1 MKSPDFADLDL
12 NVARARI
19 ALSIVALISIYIDP
33 TTGQGVFTID
43 RPVLATLALHFAYAM
58 TAYSLIRRRVSP
70 EQVFAMT
77 NALDIIFATA
87 IAFFTDGPTSPS
99 YVFFT
104 FAIIAVGCRT
114 GLRSTLWATFVSV
127 GLYLFLIVASPQGVQ
142 SLYMMRPAYLA
153 ITGCL
158 IGFLGQQRANFEV
171 RVRELETLA
180 EREEI
185 ARALHDGYVQVLAG
199 LNLRFEGLREL
210 LNRGRTDK
218 ALAEMAELQIGIT
231 REYDEVRAYIH
242 SLVNLDRKIAE
253 SDDAASDT
261 RFHLEADFS
270 ANGLLVE
277 HILLIMLEGARNA
290 RRHAQAREVAV
301 KAQQEGELVRITIDD
316 DGWASRKRK
325 RRGRSP
331 REWRSSAANC
341 GWWGRT
347 VPART
352 WRSNSTQREEPSTR
366 QGADTSRRLPKTR

>member
-1 MKSPDFADLDL
+1 MNRPDYTHLDL

-33 TTGQGVFTID
+33 TTGQGIFTID
-43 RPVLATLALHFAYAM
+43 RAVLATLALHFAYGL
-58 TAYSLIRRRVSP
+58 TAYSLIRRRISP

-77 NALDIIFATA
+77 TALDILFATA
-87 IAFFTDGPTSPS
+87 VAFFTEGPTSPS

-114 GLRSTLWATFVSV
+114 GLRATLWVTFVSV
-127 GLYLFLIVASPQGVQ
+127 ALYLLLIALSPQGVK

-153 ITGCL
+153 VTGCV
-158 IGFLGQQRANFEV
+158 IGFLGQQRAIFEM

-210 LNRGRTDK
+210 LIRGRIDK
-218 ALAEMAELQIGIT
+218 ALEEMRELQIGVT

-242 SLVNLDRKIAE
+242 SLVNLDREIAE
-253 SDDAASDT
+253 TASSAGDT
-261 RFHLEADFS
+261 RFHFQADFS

-290 RRHAQAREVAV
+290 RRHAQAREVSV
-301 KAQQEGELVRITIDD
+301 KAHSAGELVRITIDD
-316 DGWASRKRK
+316 DGVGFKQAEAPWAIASRVAEFGGQLRLVGQN
-325 RRGRSP
+325 RTGAHMEIDLR
-331 REWRSSAANC
+331 AA
-341 GWWGRT
+341 
-347 VPART
+347 
-352 WRSNSTQREEPSTR
+352 
-366 QGADTSRRLPKTR
+366 

>member
-1 MKSPDFADLDL
+1 MNRPDYTHLDL

-19 ALSIVALISIYIDP
+19 ALSLVALISIYIDP
-33 TTGQGVFTID
+33 TTGQGIFTID
-43 RPVLATLALHFAYAM
+43 RAVLATLALHFAYGL
-58 TAYSLIRRRVSP
+58 TAYALIRRRISP

-77 NALDIIFATA
+77 TTFDILFATA
-87 IAFFTDGPTSPS
+87 VAFFTEGPTSPS

-114 GLRSTLWATFVSV
+114 GLRATLWETFVSV
-127 GLYLFLIVASPQGVQ
+127 ALYLLLIALSPQGAK

-153 ITGCL
+153 ITGCV
-158 IGFLGQQRANFEV
+158 IGFLGQQRAIFEV

-210 LNRGRTDK
+210 LIRGRTDK
-218 ALAEMAELQIGIT
+218 ALEEMRELQIGVT

-242 SLVNLDRKIAE
+242 SLMNLDREIAGT
-253 SDDAASDT
+253 ASSAGDT
-261 RFHLEADFS
+261 RFHFEADFA

-290 RRHAQAREVAV
+290 RRHAQAREVSV
-301 KAQQEGELVRITIDD
+301 KAHSAGELVRITIDD
-316 DGWASRKRK
+316 DGVGFKQAEAPWAIASRVAEFGGQLRLVGQN
-325 RRGRSP
+325 RAGAHMEIDLR
-331 REWRSSAANC
+331 AA
-341 GWWGRT
+341 
-347 VPART
+347 
-352 WRSNSTQREEPSTR
+352 
-366 QGADTSRRLPKTR
+366 

>member
-1 MKSPDFADLDL
+1 MAMQSLDFADLDR

-33 TTGQGVFTID
+33 TTGQGTFSID
-43 RPVLATLALHFAYAM
+43 RAVLATLALHFMYGLG
-58 TAYSLIRRRVSP
+58 AYSLIHRRVWP
-70 EQVFAMT
+70 EHVFAAT
-77 NALDIIFATA
+77 TALDILFATA
-87 IAFFTDGPTSPS
+87 IAFFTEGPTSPS

-114 GLRSTLWATFVSV
+114 GLRATLWVTFASV
-127 GLYLFLIVASPQGVQ
+127 LLYLLLIALSPQGMQ

-153 ITGCL
+153 ITGCV
-158 IGFLGQQRANFEV
+158 IGFLGQQRAIFES

-210 LNRGRTDK
+210 MIRGRTDK
-218 ALAEMAELQIGIT
+218 VLEEMRELQIGVT

-253 SDDAASDT
+253 TAAASNET
-261 RFHLEADFS
+261 RFHVEADFA

-277 HILLIMLEGARNA
+277 HMLLIMLEGVRNA
-290 RRHAQAREVAV
+290 RRHAQAREVSL
-301 KAQQEGELVRITIDD
+301 KATQAGDLIRITIDD
-316 DGWASRKRK
+316 DGVGFQQAEPPWAIASRVAEYGGNVRVVKENRTGAHMEIEL
-325 RRGRSP
+325 R
-331 REWRSSAANC
+331 AA
-341 GWWGRT
+341 
-347 VPART
+347 
-352 WRSNSTQREEPSTR
+352 
-366 QGADTSRRLPKTR
+366 

>member
-1 MKSPDFADLDL
+1 MNRPDYTHIDL

-33 TTGQGVFTID
+33 TTGEGIFTID
-43 RPVLATLALHFAYAM
+43 RAVLATLALHFAYGL
-58 TAYSLIRRRVSP
+58 TAYSLIRRRISP

-77 NALDIIFATA
+77 TALDILFATA
-87 IAFFTDGPTSPS
+87 IAFFTEGPTSPS

-114 GLRSTLWATFVSV
+114 GLRATLWVTFVSV
-127 GLYLFLIVASPQGVQ
+127 ALYLLLIALSPQGVK

-153 ITGCL
+153 VTGCV
-158 IGFLGQQRANFEV
+158 IGFLGQQRAIFEV

-210 LNRGRTDK
+210 LIRGRTDK
-218 ALAEMAELQIGIT
+218 ALEEMRELQIGVT

-242 SLVNLDRKIAE
+242 SLMNLDREIAE
-253 SDDAASDT
+253 TASSAGDT
-261 RFHLEADFS
+261 RFHFEADFS

-290 RRHAQAREVAV
+290 RRHAQAREVSV
-301 KAQQEGELVRITIDD
+301 KAHSAGELVRITIDD
-316 DGWASRKRK
+316 DGVGFKQAEAPWAIASRVAEFGGQLRLVGQN
-325 RRGRSP
+325 RAGAHMEIDLR
-331 REWRSSAANC
+331 AA
-341 GWWGRT
+341 
-347 VPART
+347 
-352 WRSNSTQREEPSTR
+352 
-366 QGADTSRRLPKTR
+366 

>member
-1 MKSPDFADLDL
+1 MKAPDFAHLDL

-33 TTGQGVFTID
+33 TTGQGIFSID
-43 RPVLATLALHFAYAM
+43 RYALTTLALHFVYGL
-58 TAYSLIRRRVSP
+58 TAYGLIRRRVSP

-77 NALDIIFATA
+77 TALDILFATA
-87 IAFFTDGPTSPS
+87 IAFFTEGPTSPS

-114 GLRSTLWATFVSV
+114 GLRATLWVTFVSV
-127 GLYLFLIVASPQGVQ
+127 ALYLMLIALSPQGVK

-153 ITGCL
+153 ITGCV
-158 IGFLGQQRANFEV
+158 IGFLGQQRAIFEV

-210 LNRGRTDK
+210 MIRGRTDK
-218 ALAEMAELQIGIT
+218 ALEEMRELQIGVT

-242 SLVNLDRKIAE
+242 SLMNLDRKIAE
-253 SDDAASDT
+253 TASSSNET
-261 RFHLEADFS
+261 HFHIEADFS
-270 ANGLLVE
+270 ANALLAE

-290 RRHAQAREVAV
+290 RRHAQAREVTV
-301 KAQQEGELVRITIDD
+301 KAHSVGELVRITIDD
-316 DGWASRKRK
+316 DGVGFKQAEAPWAIASRVAEFGGQLRLV
-325 RRGRSP
+325 GQNRSGAHMEIEL
-331 REWRSSAANC
+331 RAA
-341 GWWGRT
+341 
-347 VPART
+347 
-352 WRSNSTQREEPSTR
+352 
-366 QGADTSRRLPKTR
+366 

>member
-19 ALSIVALISIYIDP
+19 ALSIVALISIYVDP

-43 RPVLATLALHFAYAM
+43 RPVLATIALHFAYAM
-58 TAYSLIRRRVSP
+58 TAYRLIRRRVSP

-87 IAFFTDGPTSPS
+87 IAFFTEGPTSPS

-114 GLRSTLWATFVSV
+114 GLRPTLWATFVSV
-127 GLYLFLIVASPQGVQ
+127 GLYLFLIAASPQGVQ

-253 SDDAASDT
+253 TEDAASDT

-301 KAQQEGELVRITIDD
+301 KAHQEGELVRITIDD
-316 DGWASRKRK
+316 DGVGFKEAEAPWAIASRVAEFGGKLRLVGK
-325 RRGRSP
+325 NRTGAHMEIELR
-331 REWRSSAANC
+331 AA
-341 GWWGRT
+341 
-347 VPART
+347 
-352 WRSNSTQREEPSTR
+352 
-366 QGADTSRRLPKTR
+366 

>member
-1 MKSPDFADLDL
+1 MKGPDFTHLDL

-33 TTGQGVFTID
+33 TTAQGIFTID
-43 RPVLATLALHFAYAM
+43 RAVLATLALHFAYGL
-58 TAYSLIRRRVSP
+58 TAYALIRRRISP

-77 NALDIIFATA
+77 TTFDILFATA
-87 IAFFTDGPTSPS
+87 IAIFTEGPTSPS

-114 GLRSTLWATFVSV
+114 GLRATLWVTFVSV
-127 GLYLFLIVASPQGVQ
+127 ALYLLLIALSPQGAK

-153 ITGCL
+153 ITGCV
-158 IGFLGQQRANFEV
+158 IGFLGQQRAIFEV

-210 LNRGRTDK
+210 LNRGRIDK
-218 ALAEMAELQIGIT
+218 ALEEMAELQIGVT

-242 SLVNLDRKIAE
+242 SLVNLDRKIA
-253 SDDAASDT
+253 DADYAASDT
-261 RFHLEADFS
+261 RFHLEVDFA

-290 RRHAQAREVAV
+290 RRHAQARQVSV
-301 KAQQEGELVRITIDD
+301 KAHQAGELVRITIDD
-316 DGWASRKRK
+316 DGVGFKEAEAPWAIASRVAEFG
-325 RRGRSP
+325 GRL
-331 REWRSSAANC
+331 RLVGQN
-341 GWWGRT
+341 RT
-347 VPART
+347 
-352 WRSNSTQREEPSTR
+352 
-366 QGADTSRRLPKTR
+366 GAHMEIEMRVA

>member
-316 DGWASRKRK
+316 DGVGFKEAEAPWAIASRVAEFGGKLRLVGQN
-325 RRGRSP
+325 RTGAHM
-331 REWRSSAANC
+331 EIELHAA
-341 GWWGRT
+341 
-347 VPART
+347 
-352 WRSNSTQREEPSTR
+352 
-366 QGADTSRRLPKTR
+366 

>member
-1 MKSPDFADLDL
+1 MTYIGGTLEIICMNRPDYTHLDL

-33 TTGQGVFTID
+33 TTGEGIFTID
-43 RPVLATLALHFAYAM
+43 RAVLGTLALHFAYGL

-77 NALDIIFATA
+77 TALDILFATA
-87 IAFFTDGPTSPS
+87 VAFFTEGPTSPS

-114 GLRSTLWATFVSV
+114 GLRATLWVTFVSV
-127 GLYLFLIVASPQGVQ
+127 ALYLLLIALSPQGLE

-153 ITGCL
+153 ITGCV
-158 IGFLGQQRANFEV
+158 IGFLGQQRALFET
-171 RVRELETLA
+171 RIRELETLE

-210 LNRGRTDK
+210 LIRGRTDK
-218 ALAEMAELQIGIT
+218 ALEEMRELQIGVT

-242 SLVNLDRKIAE
+242 SLMNLDRRIAE
-253 SDDAASDT
+253 TASAGSDT
-261 RFHLEADFS
+261 HFHFEADFS

-290 RRHAQAREVAV
+290 RRHAQAREVSI
-301 KAQQEGELVRITIDD
+301 KAHSAGELVRITIDD
-316 DGWASRKRK
+316 DGVGFEQAEAPWAIASRVAEFGGQLRLV
-325 RRGRSP
+325 GQ
-331 REWRSSAANC
+331 N
-341 GWWGRT
+341 RT
-347 VPART
+347 
-352 WRSNSTQREEPSTR
+352 
-366 QGADTSRRLPKTR
+366 GAHMEIELCAP

>member
-1 MKSPDFADLDL
+1 MNAPDYTHLDL
-12 NVARARI
+12 NVSRARI

-33 TTGQGVFTID
+33 TTGQGIFSID
-43 RPVLATLALHFAYAM
+43 RYALTTLALHFAYGL

-70 EQVFAMT
+70 EQVFALT
-77 NALDIIFATA
+77 TALDILFATA
-87 IAFFTDGPTSPS
+87 VAFFTEGPTSPS

-114 GLRSTLWATFVSV
+114 GLRATLWVTVVSV
-127 GLYLFLIVASPQGVQ
+127 LLYLLLIALSPQGVE

-153 ITGCL
+153 ITGCV
-158 IGFLGQQRANFEV
+158 IGFLGQQRAIFEV

-210 LNRGRTDK
+210 LIRGRTDK
-218 ALAEMAELQIGIT
+218 ALEEMRELQIGVT

-242 SLVNLDRKIAE
+242 SLVNLDRKIAKTTSAS
-253 SDDAASDT
+253 SDP

-301 KAQQEGELVRITIDD
+301 KAHQAGELVRITIDD
-316 DGWASRKRK
+316 DGVGFKQAEVPWAIASRVAEFGGQLRLV
-325 RRGRSP
+325 GQNRSGAHMEIEL
-331 REWRSSAANC
+331 RAA
-341 GWWGRT
+341 
-347 VPART
+347 
-352 WRSNSTQREEPSTR
+352 
-366 QGADTSRRLPKTR
+366 